1 MSSKFYLAEE
11 STSWKQEV
19 SDGTSWEQVAAD
31 GTRWEKE
38 AADGSRWEQKEGAD
52 GTRWEKEVAGGSM
65 WEQETFDGFFE
76 QALALAVKLEEKRA
90 RTKRLKRESRR
101 KEKSSRGSTMNC
113 R

>member
-1 MSSKFYLAEE
+1 MSSKYYLTED
-11 STSWKQEV
+11 STR
-19 SDGTSWEQVAAD
+19 WEQVSA
-31 GTRWEKE
+31 EE
-38 AADGSRWEQKEGAD
+38 SRWEQKEAAGE
-52 GTRWEKEVAGGSM
+52 TRWEKVAADGGSM

-90 RTKRLKRESRR
+90 RAKRLKRESRR

>member
-1 MSSKFYLAEE
+1 MATLGENSRTDVSSKYYLTED
-11 STSWKQEV
+11 STR
-19 SDGTSWEQVAAD
+19 WEQVSA
-31 GTRWEKE
+31 EE
-38 AADGSRWEQKEGAD
+38 SRWEQKEGAEES
-52 GTRWEKEVAGGSM
+52 RWEKEVGAGESSM

>member
-1 MSSKFYLAEE
+1 MSAEE
-11 STSWKQEV
+11 SR
-19 SDGTSWEQVAAD
+19 WEQ
-31 GTRWEKE
+31 KE
-38 AADGSRWEQKEGAD
+38 AADGSRWE
-52 GTRWEKEVAGGSM
+52 KEVGAGGSM

-90 RTKRLKRESRR
+90 RAKRLKRESRR

>member
-1 MSSKFYLAEE
+1 MSSKFYLTEE
-11 STSWKQEV
+11 DS
-19 SDGTSWEQVAAD
+19 TSWEQVSAEESRWDQKEAAD
-31 GTRWEKE
+31 ATRWEKKV
-38 AADGSRWEQKEGAD
+38 AAD
-52 GTRWEKEVAGGSM
+52 GGSM

-90 RTKRLKRESRR
+90 RAKRLKRESRR

>member
-1 MSSKFYLAEE
+1 MSAEE
-11 STSWKQEV
+11 
-19 SDGTSWEQVAAD
+19 
-31 GTRWEKE
+31 
-38 AADGSRWEQKEGAD
+38 SRWEQKEGAEES
-52 GTRWEKEVAGGSM
+52 RWEKEVGAGESSM

-90 RTKRLKRESRR
+90 RTKRLKRENRR

>member
-1 MSSKFYLAEE
+1 MSSKFYLTEE
-11 STSWKQEV
+11 DS
-19 SDGTSWEQVAAD
+19 TSWEQV
-31 GTRWEKE
+31 
-38 AADGSRWEQKEGAD
+38 AADGSRWEQKEVAG
-52 GTRWEKEVAGGSM
+52 GSRWEKVAADGGSM

-90 RTKRLKRESRR
+90 RAKRLKRESRR

>member
-1 MSSKFYLAEE
+1 MSSKFYLTEE
-11 STSWKQEV
+11 DS
-19 SDGTSWEQVAAD
+19 TSWEQV
-31 GTRWEKE
+31 
-38 AADGSRWEQKEGAD
+38 AADGSRWEQKEGAEES
-52 GTRWEKEVAGGSM
+52 RWEKEVGAGESSM